1 MGVVVELTLDVEPLL
16 ELLTDLRLVD
26 VCNKVV
32 YQFSMVLCISA
43 FRVSVSSKE
52 ADGSLVVA
60 IGFTESSSRQLRQ
73 FSTRRTPRGRTIND
87 GATAGFI
94 SGGAIGGGD

>member
-16 ELLTDLRLVD
+16 ELLTGLRLVD

-32 YQFSMVLCISA
+32 YPIFDGAVHLGVPC
-43 FRVSVSSKE
+43 VGLPKE

-73 FSTRRTPRGRTIND
+73 FSTRRTPRG
-87 GATAGFI
+87 AQ
-94 SGGAIGGGD
+94 